1 MVVTDATSLNTW
13 TFSGLSFKCSHNGT
27 ACSER
32 PHTAKAQPKA
42 QTPYLCC
49 TNLYRVPTLLLFKQE
64 DRDPFLMTIT
74 ECNTLIACPW
84 TGRHPAHHIPL
95 VTRIPSALTAP
106 APTSRGVL
114 TSPQPD
120 PRCHP
125 CCQPDAAKQH
135 VYPSSSCFNH
145 VFTQRC
151 HWQVAVEDSTKNV
164 LLCKQRALGA
174 AGESQSNCPWTGKH
188 ISFVCVTSK
197 TIMEWN
203 NAHAFSFPAPPPQ
216 SRSELRTLYNNT
228 TSAKIRLQLFH
239 S

>member
-1 MVVTDATSLNTW
+1 MAWYNWKKDHSLPVVVTDATSLNTW
-13 TFSGLSFKCSHNGT
+13 TFSGLSLKCSHNGT

-106 APTSRGVL
+106 APTSRGSWRPHSL
-114 TSPQPD
+114 TP
-120 PRCHP
+120 
-125 CCQPDAAKQH
+125 AATPAASQTLQ
-135 VYPSSSCFNH
+135 SST
-145 VFTQRC
+145 FT
-151 HWQVAVEDSTKNV
+151 
-164 LLCKQRALGA
+164 
-174 AGESQSNCPWTGKH
+174 
-188 ISFVCVTSK
+188 
-197 TIMEWN
+197 
-203 NAHAFSFPAPPPQ
+203 PAPPV
-216 SRSELRTLYNNT
+216 STMYL
-228 TSAKIRLQLFH
+228 H
-239 S
+239 SVVTDK